1 MKKRKITYSLSA
13 RQKRQLKQQEQQGE
27 KQEQS
32 EDVAPA
38 EVIGKRKPSYP
49 LIICITAVALA
60 VVLIFLAIFIPI
72 WSREKVNH
80 DTFLKWKYFNP
91 DDPENPYSDTNPNP
105 NPAPNPIATVTLT
118 GEDEDAFKAIF
129 GEKEV
134 EITLEI
140 FMDDAPYAGM
150 NFMYLAES
158 GFYDGTIIHDV
169 YRGKAA
175 MNGFTQSKNS
185 SGRAKEA
192 TFIRNLK
199 GFVESNV
206 STWNNAGYKLG
217 YRLKVENDRSI
228 ANTSQSQLGYLLM
241 VAGNSS
247 NYSTSTSFILTTD
260 DSPVYNYGD
269 GSTSLSNQLS
279 WLGRAT
285 NDESLNIL
293 RKLNGVEVT
302 ANGKSYV
309 PNTTIRIE
317 SIKTNLS
324 KERKKYLLNNFESLI
339 AGGKETALR
348 NVAYNESY
356 YNFKD

>member
-27 KQEQS
+27 KQEQT
-32 EDVAPA
+32 EEVAPEGVA
-38 EVIGKRKPSYP
+38 AKRKLNYS

-60 VVLIFLAIFIPI
+60 AVLIFLAIFIPI
-72 WSREKVNH
+72 WNREKVNH

-91 DDPENPYSDTNPNP
+91 EDPENPYTDTNPNP
-105 NPAPNPIATVTLT
+105 NPTPNPIATVTLT
-118 GEDEDAFKAIF
+118 GSDEDAFNAIF
-129 GEKEV
+129 GKKEV
-134 EITLEI
+134 EISLEI

-175 MNGFTQSKNS
+175 MNGYTQDKNS
-185 SGRAKEA
+185 SGRAREA

-199 GFVESNV
+199 GFVENTV
-206 STWNNAGYKLG
+206 STWDTPQYKLG
-217 YRLKVENDRSI
+217 YRLKVEKNRSI

-241 VAGNSS
+241 MAGSS
-247 NYSTSTSFILTTD
+247 SSYSASTLFMLTTD
-260 DSPVYNYGD
+260 DSPIYNYAD
-269 GSTSLSNQLS
+269 SSTSLVTYLS
-279 WLGRAT
+279 WVGRVT
-285 NDESLNIL
+285 NEESLEVL
-293 RKLNGVEVT
+293 RKLNGVSVT
-302 ANGKSYV
+302 ASGKSYV
-309 PNTTIRIE
+309 PNTTIKIK

-324 KERKKYLLNNFESLI
+324 SERKNYLLNNFESLI
-339 AGGKETALR
+339 SGGKESTLR